1 MIQHPSRPCVSRLSF
16 RISTNGKEGTIISWL
31 TRIFCFLF
39 VACVGTTVHAKTLKL
54 GHVCSKD
61 HSYQVPS
68 DYFAKR
74 IAEET
79 HGTIKVKVYPYI
91 SLTEHTNTERLFLT
105 SKRFFDSY
113 PPEIQAKI
121 MKVGKESTDVNR
133 KRR

>member
-1 MIQHPSRPCVSRLSF
+1 MIEQRFTRRLSGLSVS
-16 RISTNGKEGTIISWL
+16 IITNGEERIKKMADGNSLFCVHRLLRGHSPCQDIEAGSCLL
-31 TRIFCFLF
+31 TGSL
-39 VACVGTTVHAKTLKL
+39 LP
-54 GHVCSKD
+54 VCE
-61 HSYQVPS
+61 

-91 SLTEHTNTERLFLT
+91 SLTEHTNTVRLFLT